1 MISSL
6 RVAETYSLPLM
17 AVLTRCPFLRQDV
30 LRMVR
35 SAEDR
40 GFQHLFT
47 PPSKTG
53 RSRVLG
59 RSRFG
64 VVEDVLEDLFADAA
78 FRASDHDHFFLR
90 LLGYT

>member
-1 MISSL
+1 
-6 RVAETYSLPLM
+6 
-17 AVLTRCPFLRQDV
+17 
-30 LRMVR
+30 MVR

>member
-1 MISSL
+1 
-6 RVAETYSLPLM
+6 
-17 AVLTRCPFLRQDV
+17 
-30 LRMVR
+30 MVR

-40 GFQHLFT
+40 GFQRLFT
-47 PPSKTG
+47 PPSKTD

-78 FRASDHDHFFLR
+78 F
-90 LLGYT
+90 LLVTMITSSSFVGLHMISFPFPWS